1 MSLRDWLRWRRPSL
15 PDLVGKAL
23 AEMRTGDPDAALA
36 LVAGRYADALENLK
50 ARREPPDTSWLQ
62 LAARLQ
68 YRCGQMA
75 DAAATAERVVARD
88 QDAATWH
95 LLGRIRVWLHHPE
108 ADRAFAQA
116 VSLDPERF
124 VRPYRV
130 SRNRFQRLA
139 DGALNQIPQ
148 QFQRFLENTLIVIQ
162 DLPPIDAVRRGED
175 PDLLGLYEGATVL
188 EHGLPER
195 IVLFQKNHENVAGD
209 EAELMQEVEE
219 TLRHEVGHHF
229 GMEEEELP
237 Y

>member
-1 MSLRDWLRWRRPSL
+1 MSLRDWLGWRRPSL
-15 PDLVGKAL
+15 SDLVRKAL
-23 AEMRTGDPDAALA
+23 AEMRKGDPDAALA
-36 LVAGRYADALENLK
+36 LVAGRYIDALETLK
-50 ARREPPDTSWLQ
+50 ALREPPDTSWLQ

-75 DAAATAERVVARD
+75 DAAATAERVLAQD
-88 QDAATWH
+88 QDATTWH
-95 LLGRIRVWLHHPE
+95 LLGRIRVWLRHPE
-108 ADRAFAQA
+108 ADRAFARA
-116 VSLDPERF
+116 ASLEPERF
-124 VRPYRV
+124 ARPYRV
-130 SRNRFQRLA
+130 SRSRFQRLA
-139 DGALNQIPQ
+139 DGALNRIPQ

-195 IVLFQKNHENVAGD
+195 IVLFQKNHENVASD
-209 EAELMQEVEE
+209 EAGLIQEVEE

-229 GMEEEELP
+229 GMEEDELP